1 MIYACAKQDPEA
13 TVQGGWVAKPGT
25 QNHFQVGP
33 TAPRHLLSPDKFH
46 SSPFPSLEINL
57 PQLGAKRGTDSRPA
71 DPTEKHVRTGTTQ
84 NKSASLIKLM
94 LNPTTKTLVFSNRFR
109 MGFHCCLWTLMG
121 WSWTMSCSLYSERCD
136 KELSDLNF
144 STQSIYLSFKISYIR
159 RLRLQDE
166 KVSKFCPGAALS
178 VLLCKTPACLS
189 PENFHEAQV
198 QIWEAAPFN
207 LLRNEKLTVT
217 SSSVELARKCEIL
230 EHWKLL
236 FCLGSL
242 GHLHLISMESY
253 ICLEL
258 PLKLIFSPRKRGRRK
273 KQIKTVPHS
282 K

>member
-1 MIYACAKQDPEA
+1 MGCKARNTEP
-13 TVQGGWVAKPGT
+13 
-25 QNHFQVGP
+25 
-33 TAPRHLLSPDKFH
+33 LSSWAH
-46 SSPFPSLEINL
+46 SSLSPSLEINL

-71 DPTEKHVRTGTTQ
+71 DPTDKHVRTGTTQ

-144 STQSIYLSFKISYIR
+144 STQSIYLSFKFSYIR

-217 SSSVELARKCEIL
+217 SSSVELARKCEL
-230 EHWKLL
+230 FEHWKRL

-242 GHLHLISMESY
+242 GHLHLIWKES
-253 ICLEL
+253 
-258 PLKLIFSPRKRGRRK
+258 
-273 KQIKTVPHS
+273 
-282 K
+282 